1 MKIDGTNTKVEDMDT
16 SEVTSG
22 GDAINTKD
30 VAADS
35 GGNTGANA
43 KDSGGTGD
51 DKVADTAGNAQ
62 VTGNDSGGRK
72 FADTANTG
80 ADSGRTT
87 SPERTEWL
95 VPLVS
100 FIYLFFPP
108 LYYDLFV

>member
-1 MKIDGTNTKVEDMDT
+1 MESMDIDMDT
-16 SEVTSG
+16 SEVTAG
-22 GDAINTKD
+22 GDAINNPDTKD

-100 FIYLFFPP
+100 FFPP